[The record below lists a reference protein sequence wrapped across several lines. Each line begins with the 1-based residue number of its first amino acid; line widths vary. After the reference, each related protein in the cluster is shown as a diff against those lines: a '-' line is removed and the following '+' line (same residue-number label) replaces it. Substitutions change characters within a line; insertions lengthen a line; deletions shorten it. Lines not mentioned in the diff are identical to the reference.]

1 MFEKI
6 IGGLVWFRDT
16 YIATYEGI
24 ATIITICIMLL
35 KTLINQKAS
44 SLRFKKMIISIPGE
58 IVVLV
63 MGFLLSD
70 IVSINLTENS
80 AHRNISSTVANI
92 IIALILLIFVYS
104 LERYMD
110 DKLSGKLGKA
120 KVVLI
125 LFMYMF
131 AIGFYVTILYGGV
144 YSG

>member
-1 MFEKI
+1 MRSLWLKDNEESWKD
-6 IGGLVWFRDT
+6 VW
-16 YIATYEGI
+16 
-24 ATIITICIMLL
+24 
-35 KTLINQKAS
+35 KNN
-44 SLRFKKMIISIPGE
+44 
-58 IVVLV
+58 V
-63 MGFLLSD
+63 
-70 IVSINLTENS
+70 